1 MYKPPIGG
9 YERDAKKMP
18 NTGEKLFTD
27 NPPLPEG
34 SQKEVIVKR
43 LHYAEGHLRAVANM
57 VENRAYCMDI
67 INQNHAV
74 IEALKKINGLI
85 LEGYLGEC
93 AFDAVNSKNARTRKK
108 AVMEL
113 VNLYS
118 RK

>member
-1 MYKPPIGG
+1 
-9 YERDAKKMP
+9 MP
-18 NTGEKLFTD
+18 ELSNEKETL
-27 NPPLPEG
+27 
-34 SQKEVIVKR
+34 IKR
-43 LHYAEGHLRAVANM
+43 LHYAEGHLRAVATM
-57 VENRAYCMDI
+57 VENNAYCMDI

-93 AFDAVNSKNARTRKK
+93 AFDAVNAKSARTRKK

-118 RK
+118 KK

>member
-1 MYKPPIGG
+1 MANI
-9 YERDAKKMP
+9 R
-18 NTGEKLFTD
+18 EKLFIDNLPPTD
-27 NPPLPEG
+27 D
-34 SQKEVIVKR
+34 SQKGNQKDSIVKR
-43 LHYAEGHLRAVANM
+43 LHYAEGHLRAVAAM
-57 VENRAYCMDI
+57 VENNAYCMDI

-93 AFDAVNSKNARTRKK
+93 AFDAVNAKSARTRKK

-118 RK
+118 KK

>member
-1 MYKPPIGG
+1 MASNNG
-9 YERDAKKMP
+9 A
-18 NTGEKLFTD
+18 EKLFLD
-27 NPPLPEG
+27 NPPANKAEG
-34 SQKEVIVKR
+34 DQKEAIIKR
-43 LHYAEGHLRAVANM
+43 LHYAEGHLRAVAAM
-57 VENRAYCMDI
+57 VENNAYCMDI

-93 AFDAVNSKNARTRKK
+93 AFDALNAKSAQTRKK

-118 RK
+118 KK

>member
-1 MYKPPIGG
+1 M
-9 YERDAKKMP
+9 AS
-18 NTGEKLFTD
+18 TGEKLFTD
-27 NPPLPEG
+27 SSPEG
-34 SQKEVIVKR
+34 TPKQALVKR

-57 VENRAYCMDI
+57 VENDAYCMDI

-93 AFDAVNSKNARTRKK
+93 AFDAVNSKSALTRKK

-118 RK
+118 KK

>member
-1 MYKPPIGG
+1 
-9 YERDAKKMP
+9 MP
-18 NTGEKLFTD
+18 NTEKLTED
-27 NPPLPEG
+27 T
-34 SQKEVIVKR
+34 QKEALIKR
-43 LHYAEGHLRAVANM
+43 LHYAEGHLRAVATM
-57 VENRAYCMDI
+57 VENKAYCMDI

-93 AFDAVNSKNARTRKK
+93 ALDAMNSTNVRTRKK

-118 RK
+118 KK

>member
-1 MYKPPIGG
+1 
-9 YERDAKKMP
+9 MP
-18 NTGEKLFTD
+18 ETD
-27 NPPLPEG
+27 T
-34 SQKEVIVKR
+34 QKDNIIKR

-57 VENRAYCMDI
+57 VENKAYCMDI

-74 IEALKKINGLI
+74 IEALKKINGMI

-93 AFDAVNSKNARTRKK
+93 AFDAVNSKNAQKRKK

-118 RK
+118 KK

>member
-1 MYKPPIGG
+1 MASREPQLFVDNLPP
-9 YERDAKKMP
+9 
-18 NTGEKLFTD
+18 T
-27 NPPLPEG
+27 EG
-34 SQKEVIVKR
+34 SQQETIVKR

-57 VENRAYCMDI
+57 VEGKAYCMDI

-93 AFDAVNSKNARTRKK
+93 AFDAVNSKSAITRKK

-118 RK
+118 KK